1 MFIKKNSSATTH
13 IIVTVIPVMISLI
26 TRSSPIAIDVP
37 PPSAYVDTEAA
48 TNIVFDAG
56 NDWSRTFNLAIEL
69 NQATTSNNIEVAFG
83 TDANTNNVLD
93 RVEVDA
99 IIGWDSG
106 AWFYQD
112 RRAGVFE
119 SELSDGGST
128 ALDSRL
134 TLDSRRNAKSLVAT
148 VDGDNV
154 FTNTIPATM
163 FSPKWNLMRVTTR
176 GLIDPRGIVVT
187 QLSVWGFRIHVR

>member
-1 MFIKKNSSATTH
+1 MTH
-13 IIVTVIPVMISLI
+13 AIVTIVLSMVASFAM
-26 TRSSPIAIDVP
+26 SSPIAINAP
-37 PPSAYVDTEAA
+37 EPSEYVDSEAA
-48 TNIVFDAG
+48 TNIVFYAG
-56 NDWSRTFNLAIEL
+56 NEWSRTFNLAIEL

-119 SELSDGGST
+119 SELSDGGTT

-163 FSPKWNLMRVTTR
+163 FSHEWNLMRVTTR
-176 GLIDPRGIVVT
+176 GLIDPRGIVVA
-187 QLSVWGFRIHVR
+187 QLSGWGFRIHVR